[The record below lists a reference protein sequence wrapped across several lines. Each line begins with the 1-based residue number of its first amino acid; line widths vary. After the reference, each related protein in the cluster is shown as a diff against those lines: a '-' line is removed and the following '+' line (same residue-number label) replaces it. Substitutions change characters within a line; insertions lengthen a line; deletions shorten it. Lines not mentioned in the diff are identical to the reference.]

1 MLTEGQIQGVIANI
15 IRREGGT
22 SNDPNDLGG
31 ETHFGVTIPF
41 AGQWGIPW
49 PPTQAEAAQGYRR
62 MLAGTHIDQIPDAA
76 TLDLVADCAV
86 NHGAGRAIG
95 WLQTGLEGNALSV
108 DGIIGQNTLAAMEKQ
123 TGLSYNNWPLIY
135 KAILKER
142 GLFYAEIIHDEFVN
156 HPDRPLKDS
165 QVKFIDGW
173 FNRLFSFL

>member
-1 MLTEGQIQGVIANI
+1 MLTEGQIQGVIGNI
-15 IRREGGT
+15 LRREGTG
-22 SNDPNDLGG
+22 SVNPDPNDLGG

-86 NHGAGRAIG
+86 NHGAGRAIE
-95 WLQTGLEGNALSV
+95 WLQQELEVKA
-108 DGIIGQNTLAAMEKQ
+108 DGDIGPVTLAAMQPKQ
-123 TGLSYNNWPLIY
+123 VLPSPSWPLIY
-135 KAILKER
+135 KGIFKRR
-142 GLFYAEIIHDEFVN
+142 GLFYAEIIHNEFVN